1 MILYHRFLIFL
12 LGYILDVT
20 LKDPDFSLHP
30 VRLMG
35 YTAGFLKDLF
45 YKNRKTNGIICYGS
59 LIILW
64 ISLGFIIEAKANIFI
79 KVAVFYFMIAPNQLV
94 YEIESIL
101 TNLKNE
107 KIEES
112 KKTLAYLVTRET
124 KEMDRQNI
132 ILTSIET
139 LSENLVDA
147 FISPTFYFF
156 LLGFPALFLYKLTE
170 TCDSMFGYKTEK
182 YYNFG
187 WIFAKADDLLNFIPA
202 RVTVLIISIFSLI
215 TGKSPLKPLKWA
227 KEFGSKHESFN
238 AGYPEASF
246 SALLGVRLGG
256 YYTYFGK
263 KVFKSY
269 IGKMEEEPD
278 IHTLEKAIIYFK
290 SICLFVILLIS
301 ISMLV
306 LKG

>member
-12 LGYILDVT
+12 FGYILDVI
-20 LKDPDFSLHP
+20 LKDPDFALHP

-35 YTAGFLKDLF
+35 YTASFFKELF
-45 YKNRKTNGIICYGS
+45 YKNKKTHGIICYGL

-79 KVAVFYFMIAPNQLV
+79 KIAVFYFMIAPNQLA
-94 YEIESIL
+94 YETESIL
-101 TNLKNE
+101 VNLKN
-107 KIEES
+107 KNIEEAR
-112 KKTLAYLVTRET
+112 KILAHLVTRET
-124 KEMDRQNI
+124 EEMDQEHI
-132 ILTSIET
+132 VLTSIET

-156 LLGFPALFLYKLTE
+156 LLGFPALFLYKITE
-170 TCDSMFGYKTEK
+170 TCDSMFGYKTEE

-202 RVTVLIISIFSLI
+202 RITVLIISIFSLI
-215 TGKSPLKPLKWA
+215 MGKSPLKPLKWA

-246 SALLGVRLGG
+246 SALLGVSLGG
-256 YYTYFGK
+256 YYKYFGK
-263 KVFKSY
+263 KVFKPY

-278 IHTLEKAIIYFK
+278 IHILEKAIIYFK
-290 SICLFVILLIS
+290 SICLFVILFIS
-301 ISMLV
+301 ILVAV